1 MTTGLV
7 GCLVVISGVGSV
19 IGSLCGGGVGSNE
32 AASTPSDAA
41 ELIRNNFPAVAGDI
55 FCFLLQVPVALTMS
69 VVKSVNH
76 DLLFLAGFLPI
87 FIA

>member
-32 AASTPSDAA
+32 AASTPSDA
-41 ELIRNNFPAVAGDI
+41 V
-55 FCFLLQVPVALTMS
+55 
-69 VVKSVNH
+69 
-76 DLLFLAGFLPI
+76 
-87 FIA
+87 